1 MVIVNK
7 RGKIMEDNNSVDNI
21 PVLKLTLGEK
31 VKNFFVNPQKLFEYY
46 KDNESYGIRLLI
58 VVVCSAITAL
68 ILAIASKDKLSGAVS
83 ESVKGVDPAT
93 AATAQKLAGVF
104 TSPISAVITTIIVT
118 IIAVYFMS
126 LVYFLIAKIFKSTAT
141 YRQMVGVYLIS
152 YFSVLIGGI
161 IKAIYDIIANKPLDL
176 AAIAEATANMTIADI
191 LITKLNVFGLWQMVL
206 IAIGIAVIGN
216 ISKKKSAAVVII
228 VWTLGFILAIGSNS
242 IKNIVPPTTSV
253 SSVK

>member
-1 MVIVNK
+1 
-7 RGKIMEDNNSVDNI
+7 MEDNNSADNV

-31 VKNFFVNPQKLFEYY
+31 VKNFFVNPEKLFEYY

-83 ESVKGVDPAT
+83 ESVKGMDPAT
-93 AATAQKLAGVF
+93 AATAQKLGGAF

-152 YFSVLIGGI
+152 YFPLLIGGI
-161 IKAIYDIIANKPLDL
+161 IKTIYEAIINKPVDL
-176 AAIAEATANMTIADI
+176 AAAAEAAANVTLVDT
-191 LITKLNVFGLWQMVL
+191 LISKLNVFGIWQMVL
-206 IAIGIAVIGN
+206 LVIGIAVVGR
-216 ISKKKSAAVVII
+216 ISKKKSAAAVII
-228 VWTLGFILAIGSNS
+228 IWAIGLAFGMMGVASRNALES
-242 IKNIVPPTTSV
+242 ITPPATTAP
-253 SSVK
+253 VK

>member
-1 MVIVNK
+1 
-7 RGKIMEDNNSVDNI
+7 MENNNSADNV

-31 VKNFFVNPQKLFEYY
+31 VKNFFVNPEKLFEYY

-68 ILAIASKDKLSGAVS
+68 ILAIASKDKLGGAVS
-83 ESVKGVDPAT
+83 ESIKGADPAT
-93 AATAQKLAGVF
+93 AATAQKLAGAF
-104 TSPISAVITTIIVT
+104 TSPISAVIMTIIAT

-152 YFSVLIGGI
+152 YFPVLIGGI

-176 AAIAEATANMTIADI
+176 AAIAEAAANMTIVDI

-228 VWTLGFILAIGSNS
+228 VWTLGFVLAIGSNS
-242 IKNIVPPTTSV
+242 IKNIAPPTTSV
-253 SSVK
+253 SPVK